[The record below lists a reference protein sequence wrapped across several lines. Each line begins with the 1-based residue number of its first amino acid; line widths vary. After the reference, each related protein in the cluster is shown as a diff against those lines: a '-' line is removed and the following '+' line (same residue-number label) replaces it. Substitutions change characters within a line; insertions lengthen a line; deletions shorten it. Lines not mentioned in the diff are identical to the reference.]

1 MPHVTQ
7 AQVKQ
12 RRDALIAAAKV
23 EQRPL
28 PEWCGE
34 YGFKYAHA
42 AATLRAS
49 SVPFKGIR
57 EAKEERLLSLHEQ
70 GLDCHAI
77 AKETGHSS
85 ASYVYRRLI
94 DLGAKPAYPHCGH
107 NLTVGGKRMSKEC
120 PRVVKMLGDLKRG
133 YTTGKMVD
141 KYGVCRERVGQVRAY
156 GIEAGLLP

>member
-1 MPHVTQ
+1 MLQVSHEQ
-7 AQVKQ
+7 AKQ

-42 AATLRAS
+42 AATLRAR
-49 SVPFKGIR
+49 SVPFKGVKD
-57 EAKEERLLSLHEQ
+57 AKEARLLSLHEK

-77 AKETGHSS
+77 AKETGLSS
-85 ASYVYRRLI
+85 AAYVYARLLE
-94 DLGAKPAYPHCGH
+94 LGATPERPKPTG
-107 NLTVGGKRMSKEC
+107 NLVVGGKRMNKEC
-120 PRVVKMLGDLKRG
+120 PRVVKMIGDLKK
-133 YTTGKMVD
+133 GKDTAWMRD
-141 KYGVCRERVGQVRAY
+141 KWGVCRERVNQVRAY